1 MLVRKLVRNFIANA
15 RIETTINKAK
25 VLKSNLERLVEKAK
39 KETEANKIYLLR
51 ILNDKKIVLRM
62 FREVGHSLKDK
73 VGGYVRIVRLGVRS
87 SDGSEMARLE
97 WAYPVVKEAS
107 PSQSFRGSKATEK
120 SNPDKVH
127 VKTAK

>member
-1 MLVRKLVRNFIANA
+1 MRHRVKKVKFKQGRDANKMLVRKLVRNFIANA

-73 VGGYVRIVRLGVRS
+73 VGGYVRIV
-87 SDGSEMARLE
+87 
-97 WAYPVVKEAS
+97 
-107 PSQSFRGSKATEK
+107 
-120 SNPDKVH
+120 
-127 VKTAK
+127 